1 MSGKGTGP
9 VTVSVSKETKQLF
22 EKMEARLASMETEIK
37 TLKSGIAAEA
47 AAATLEQLQNP
58 ARRSKEAV
66 IGRQASRAGMTKTE
80 WLAHCERTGHD
91 PAKMDKSIPNHEHK
105 ASRGGKRVDKRP
117 RGKRKLTAAEERQKQ
132 ERLGQ
137 RTIYDEVKKKTK
149 K

>member
-1 MSGKGTGP
+1 MNAAKSKKP
-9 VTVSVSKETKQLF
+9 VVLASAQTAELF
-22 EKMEARLASMETEIK
+22 NRMEARLASMEAEI
-37 TLKSGIAAEA
+37 TALKSGIAEA
-47 AAATLEQLQNP
+47 ATAATIEHLQNP

-91 PAKMDKSIPNHEHK
+91 PAKMDKAIPNHEHK
-105 ASRGGKRVDKRP
+105 ASRGGQRVDKRP
-117 RGKRKLTAAEERQKQ
+117 RGKRKLTAAEEREKR

>member
-1 MSGKGTGP
+1 MSGKGKSP
-9 VTVSVSKETKQLF
+9 VTINVSKETKELF
-22 EKMEARLASMETEIK
+22 QKMEKRLASMETEIK

-47 AAATLEQLQNP
+47 TAATIEHLQNP

-80 WLAHCERTGHD
+80 WLALCERTGHD
-91 PAKMDKSIPNHEHK
+91 PEKMDKSIPNHEHK

-117 RGKRKLTAAEERQKQ
+117 RGKRELTAAEERQKR

-137 RTIYDEVKKKTK
+137 QTIYDEVKKKKTK
-149 K
+149 